1 MLGQRV
7 LACARC
13 GGGVKERRGTEEE
26 KNEKRWKG
34 RRRSERESEW
44 SKRS

>member
-1 MLGQRV
+1 M
-7 LACARC
+7 
-13 GGGVKERRGTEEE
+13 KERRGTEKEK

-44 SKRS
+44 SKGG